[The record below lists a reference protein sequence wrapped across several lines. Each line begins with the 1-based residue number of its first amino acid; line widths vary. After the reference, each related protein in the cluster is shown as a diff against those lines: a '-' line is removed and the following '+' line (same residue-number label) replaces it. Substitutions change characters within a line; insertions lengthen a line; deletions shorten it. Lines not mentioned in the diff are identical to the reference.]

1 MKKNAKTPLHTTYIV
16 LVSTFACLY
25 EKKYVNLHECTIY
38 RKYKTNNKDET
49 KSNQNTHSNADDA
62 V

>member
-38 RKYKTNNKDET
+38 RKYKTK
-49 KSNQNTHSNADDA
+49 QQG
-62 V
+62 